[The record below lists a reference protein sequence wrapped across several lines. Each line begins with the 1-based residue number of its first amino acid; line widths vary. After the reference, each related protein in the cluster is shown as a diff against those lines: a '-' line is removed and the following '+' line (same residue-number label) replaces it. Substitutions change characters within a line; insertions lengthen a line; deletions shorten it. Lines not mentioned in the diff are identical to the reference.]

1 LHTDFPEQGAVERT
15 IVKEEQIMS
24 EKDQKQRKFPCVYMR
39 GGTSKAVFFHQE
51 DLPADENEWPE
62 IFMKVMGT
70 PDVKQID
77 GMGGTV
83 SSTSK
88 IAVIKKS
95 DRPGID
101 VDYTFR
107 QVDIV
112 IPRVDGSAN
121 CGNISSA
128 VGPYAIDEGLV
139 PAVEPITV
147 VRVFNTNTN
156 KVIEEHVRVKDGH
169 ACMYGD
175 EEIKGVPGTGSRI
188 DMYFEDPAGSRTG
201 KLFPTG
207 LKKEIFDVPGY
218 GEAEVTVEDCSNPVV
233 FIKASDLGIKGT
245 ELTELNQNKDVMEH
259 IERIRGMAAVKMG
272 FVDDYM
278 EARTKATSAPKVSII
293 SPAQDYV
300 NMDKVTVKAEDMD
313 LCVRAISV
321 GALHKAYP
329 MTVAV
334 ATGAAAKIPGTIVY
348 DMVNHNDTDFVRLGH
363 SSGVTEVD
371 MKMDGEKVLKGGVTR
386 TARRIM
392 DGYVYIR

>member
-1 LHTDFPEQGAVERT
+1 
-15 IVKEEQIMS
+15 MS
-24 EKDQKQRKFPCVYMR
+24 AKDQTQRKIPCVYMR

-51 DLPADENEWPE
+51 DLPSNEEEWPE

-95 DRPGID
+95 ERPGID

-107 QVDIV
+107 QVDIK
-112 IPRVDGSAN
+112 IARVDASAN

-139 PAVEPITV
+139 EAVEPITV
-147 VRVFNTNTN
+147 VRVYNTNTD

-175 EEIKGVPGTGSRI
+175 EVIQGVPGTGSRI
-188 DMYFEDPAGSRTG
+188 DMYFEDPSGSRSG
-201 KLFPTG
+201 KLFPTDK
-207 LKKEIFDVPGY
+207 KKEVFEVPEY
-218 GEAEVTVEDCSNPVV
+218 GPITVTVIDCSNPVV
-233 FIKASDLGIKGT
+233 CIRALDLGIRGT
-245 ELTELNQNKDVMEH
+245 ELTELNNNKDVMEH
-259 IERIRGMAAVKMG
+259 IERIRGMAAVKFG
-272 FVDDYM
+272 FVEDYM
-278 EARTKATSAPKVSII
+278 EARNKATSAPKVAIVSA
-293 SPAQDYV
+293 PQDYV
-300 NMDKVTVKAEDMD
+300 DMDGKTVSEDRMD

-321 GALHKAYP
+321 GQLHKAYP

-334 ATGAAAKIPGTIVY
+334 ATGAAARIPGTVVY
-348 DMVNHNDTDFVRLGH
+348 DLVRETEGDVIRLGH
-363 SSGVTEVD
+363 SSGVTDVD
-371 MKMDGEKVLKGGVTR
+371 IKIDGEHVIKGGVRR

-392 DGYVYIR
+392 DGYVYIRE

>member
-1 LHTDFPEQGAVERT
+1 MYM
-15 IVKEEQIMS
+15 K
-24 EKDQKQRKFPCVYMR
+24 KYPCVYMR
-39 GGTSKAVFFHQE
+39 GGTSKAVFFHE
-51 DLPADENEWPE
+51 KDLPEDKSGWDE
-62 IFMKVMGT
+62 IFLKVMGT

-88 IAVIKKS
+88 IAVISPS
-95 DRPGID
+95 DRQD
-101 VDYTFR
+101 VDVNYTFR

-128 VGPYAIDEGLV
+128 VGPFAIDEGLV

-147 VRVFNTNTN
+147 VRILNTNTN
-156 KVIEEHVRVKDGH
+156 KIIEEHVRVENGRAMVH
-169 ACMYGD
+169 GD
-175 EEIKGVPGTGSRI
+175 EVIKGVPGTGSRI

-207 LKKEIFDVPGY
+207 QKKEIFDVPGY
-218 GEAEVTVEDCSNPVV
+218 GPAEVTVLDCSNPMV

-245 ELTELNQNKDVMEH
+245 ELVELNQNKDVMEH
-259 IERIRGMAAVKMG
+259 IERIRGMAAVKCG
-272 FVDDYM
+272 FVENWE
-278 EARTKATSAPKVSII
+278 EARTKSTSAPKVSIV
-293 SPAQDYV
+293 SAPQDYV
-300 NMDKVTVKAEDMD
+300 DMDGNQVKAEDMD
-313 LCVRAISV
+313 ICVRSVSV

-334 ATGAAAKIPGTIVY
+334 GTGSAARIAGTIVSEIA
-348 DMVNHNDTDFVRLGH
+348 VNDKGADVVRLGH
-363 SSGVTEVD
+363 SSGITDVD
-371 MKMDGEKVLKGGVTR
+371 VKMDGENVLKGGVTR

-392 DGYVYIR
+392 DGYVYIRE

>member
-1 LHTDFPEQGAVERT
+1 
-15 IVKEEQIMS
+15 MS

-272 FVDDYM
+272 FVNDYM

>member
-1 LHTDFPEQGAVERT
+1 MYM
-15 IVKEEQIMS
+15 K
-24 EKDQKQRKFPCVYMR
+24 KYPCVYMR
-39 GGTSKAVFFHQE
+39 GGTSKAVFFHE
-51 DLPADENEWPE
+51 KDLPEDQSLWDD

-88 IAVIKKS
+88 VAIISKS
-95 DRPGID
+95 DRPD
-101 VDYTFR
+101 VDVNYTFR
-107 QVDIV
+107 QVDII

-128 VGPYAIDEGLV
+128 VGPFAIDEGLV

-147 VRVFNTNTN
+147 VRILNTNTN
-156 KVIEEHVRVKDGH
+156 KIIEEHVRVKDGH
-169 ACMYGD
+169 ADVYGD
-175 EEIKGVPGTGSRI
+175 EVIKVVPGTGSRI
-188 DMYFEDPAGSRTG
+188 DMYFEDPAGSKTG

-207 LKKEIFDVPGY
+207 QKKEIFDVPGY
-218 GEAEVTVEDCSNPVV
+218 GPAEVTVLDCSNPMV

-245 ELTELNQNKDVMEH
+245 ELVELNQNADVMEH
-259 IERIRGMAAVKMG
+259 IERIRGMAAVKCG
-272 FVDDYM
+272 FVEKWED
-278 EARTKATSAPKVSII
+278 ARTKSTSAPKVSIV
-293 SPAQDYV
+293 SAPQDYTD
-300 NMDKVTVKAEDMD
+300 MDKNQVKAEDMD

-334 ATGAAAKIPGTIVY
+334 GTGAAARIPGTIVY
-348 DMVNHNDTDFVRLGH
+348 ETLKAPLEGDIIRLGH
-363 SSGVTEVD
+363 SSGITDVD
-371 MKMDGEKVLKGGVTR
+371 IKMDGEKVLKGGVTR

-392 DGYVYIR
+392 DGFVYIRE

>member
-1 LHTDFPEQGAVERT
+1 
-15 IVKEEQIMS
+15 MS
-24 EKDQKQRKFPCVYMR
+24 ASDQKQRKFPCVFMR

-51 DLPADENEWPE
+51 DLPENEEEWPE

-95 DRPGID
+95 DRPGVD

-107 QVDIV
+107 QVDIK

-139 PAVEPITV
+139 EAVEPITV
-147 VRVFNTNTN
+147 VRVYNTNTD

-175 EEIKGVPGTGSRI
+175 EEVQGVPGTGSRI
-188 DMYFEDPAGSRTG
+188 DMYFEDPSGSRSG

-207 LKKEIFDVPGY
+207 EKQEVFDVPGY
-218 GEAEVTVEDCSNPVV
+218 GPATVTVIDCSNPVV

-245 ELTELNQNKDVMEH
+245 ELTELNNNKDIMEH
-259 IERIRGMAAVKMG
+259 IERIRGMAAVKFG
-272 FVDDYM
+272 FVEDYM
-278 EARTKATSAPKVSII
+278 EARTKATSAPKVSIV

-300 NMDKVTVKAEDMD
+300 NMDGTNVSGKKMD
-313 LCVRAISV
+313 ICVRAVSV
-321 GALHKAYP
+321 GQLHKAYP

-334 ATGAAAKIPGTIVY
+334 ATGAAARIKGTIVNEIVKEISG
-348 DMVNHNDTDFVRLGH
+348 DIIRLGH

>member
-1 LHTDFPEQGAVERT
+1 
-15 IVKEEQIMS
+15 MS
-24 EKDQKQRKFPCVYMR
+24 REDQTQRRFPCVFMR
-39 GGTSKAVFFHQE
+39 GGTSKAVFFHRE
-51 DLPADENEWPE
+51 DLPADEKEWPE

-88 IAVIKKS
+88 TAVIKKS

-101 VDYTFR
+101 VDYTFY

-112 IPRVDGSAN
+112 IPHVDDSAN

-139 PAVEPITV
+139 KAVEPITV
-147 VRVFNTNTN
+147 VRVYNTNTK

-175 EEIKGVPGTGSRI
+175 TVIQGVPGTGSRI

-201 KLFPTG
+201 MLFPTG
-207 LKKEIFDVPGY
+207 KKQEVFDVPGY
-218 GEAEVTVEDCSNPVV
+218 RPVTVSVLDCSNPVV
-233 FIKASDLGIKGT
+233 FVKASDLGMQGT
-245 ELTELNQNKDVMEH
+245 ELTELNQNKTIMEN
-259 IERIRGMAAVKMG
+259 IERIRGMAAQKMG
-272 FVDDYM
+272 FVKDYM
-278 EARTKATSAPKVSII
+278 DARKTSTAVPKVAII
-293 SPAQDYV
+293 SAAQDYT
-300 NMDKVTVKAEDMD
+300 NMDGNLVRAEDMD

-321 GALHKAYP
+321 GTLHKAYP

-334 ATGAAAKIPGTIVY
+334 ATGAAAKIPGTIVHEICRPV
-348 DMVNHNDTDFVRLGH
+348 DGDIIRLGH

-392 DGYVYIR
+392 DGYVYIRP

>member
-1 LHTDFPEQGAVERT
+1 
-15 IVKEEQIMS
+15 
-24 EKDQKQRKFPCVYMR
+24 MR

-272 FVDDYM
+272 FVNDYM

-334 ATGAAAKIPGTIVY
+334 ATGAAAKILAPSFTIW
-348 DMVNHNDTDFVRLGH
+348 
-363 SSGVTEVD
+363 
-371 MKMDGEKVLKGGVTR
+371 
-386 TARRIM
+386 
-392 DGYVYIR
+392 